1 MGTIMIFLRM
11 RRPGAD
17 GARREPARMGRRR
30 ASRRRVDVGR
40 DVRRRDRAVRVVLDA
55 MLAAQE
61 RARDLAINIVVEAA
75 LRRRRRRRGPV
86 AARHVRR
93 DLLQQTQ
100 AAVRECVEG
109 PGPEEPRRLQFFRPL
124 DSGGARRVVL
134 AQRREDGGAG
144 DGRARAHEAQIAA
157 RRARVRA
164 ALASTLLLAAPS
176 YNSTKSPTNVSMA
189 GGWRRHRR
197 TQSSSSSTSLM
208 SSRVKTPSVSW
219 HRSDVVSG
227 RCSSTFVARKRQPTL
242 TSWKLRGVQDF
253 WER

>member
-61 RARDLAINIVVEAA
+61 RARDLAIMIVEAA

-100 AAVRECVEG
+100 AAVRERVEG
-109 PGPEEPRRLQFFRPL
+109 PRPEEPRRLQLFGPL
-124 DSGGARRVVL
+124 DRGGARRVVL
-134 AQRREDGGAG
+134 PQCGEDGRTGN
-144 DGRARAHEAQIAA
+144 GRARAHEPQVAA
-157 RRARVRA
+157 RRARVRERRGLESSLRNSNKNEEKANMASPSTPGVLRRVGDAPDGSA
-164 ALASTLLLAAPS
+164 AIPPGFRPAPARAAE
-176 YNSTKSPTNVSMA
+176 
-189 GGWRRHRR
+189 R
-197 TQSSSSSTSLM
+197 
-208 SSRVKTPSVSW
+208 
-219 HRSDVVSG
+219 
-227 RCSSTFVARKRQPTL
+227 
-242 TSWKLRGVQDF
+242 RGVSTTTTIMFKASREPPRQ
-253 WER
+253 

>member
-100 AAVRECVEG
+100 AAVRERVEG

-157 RRARVRA
+157 RRARVRERA
-164 ALASTLLLAAPS
+164 RLHFTFGRALVQLDEEPHERFNGGRVEAPPEDAEQLELDESYVLAREDAF
-176 YNSTKSPTNVSMA
+176 
-189 GGWRRHRR
+189 
-197 TQSSSSSTSLM
+197 
-208 SSRVKTPSVSW
+208 
-219 HRSDVVSG
+219 
-227 RCSSTFVARKRQPTL
+227 C
-242 TSWKLRGVQDF
+242 
-253 WER
+253 

>member
-61 RARDLAINIVVEAA
+61 RARDLAIMIVEAA

-100 AAVRECVEG
+100 AAVRERVEG

-157 RRARVRA
+157 RRARVRERARLHFTFGRALVQA
-164 ALASTLLLAAPS
+164 AL
-176 YNSTKSPTNVSMA
+176 
-189 GGWRRHRR
+189 
-197 TQSSSSSTSLM
+197 
-208 SSRVKTPSVSW
+208 
-219 HRSDVVSG
+219 
-227 RCSSTFVARKRQPTL
+227 
-242 TSWKLRGVQDF
+242 
-253 WER
+253 